1 MLRRT
6 RLQFILQFVNEKLLW
21 CLAVQRIC
29 ASSRPMDSEKRQSAA
44 VFMSVESEIR
54 DEAGQFHD
62 SSGRPPSNISGGSIP
77 YLLST
82 TDAFIILLSSMAG
95 GIGYQLLVGNPMP
108 NILPLC
114 AVGLLASFIHILR
127 MSGSGY
133 YDFPDCAKPRVEM
146 GEILVCWF
154 TTGLL
159 LAFFAFL
166 LKIGVAYSRGA
177 FVVFYFLAP
186 VGLLGVRKL
195 TKVALGAAVSR
206 GAIGR
211 RDIVLIGDF
220 DEVAALE
227 QRDLLAFFGAAE
239 VSRFTLSREK
249 DPLTRASA
257 DTRIINSVAN
267 FVRRHN
273 CREILLA
280 LPWAD
285 ADRMEFV
292 RDQIK
297 TLPVA
302 ARLLPDI
309 RVRSLTNYTSSAR
322 QRVLAI
328 EMQRAPLSG
337 AERFVKRGMDLF
349 VASLALIFF
358 VPVMALTAIA
368 IKLDGPGPIIFR
380 QNRKGFNGRQFV
392 MLKFRTMTVQE
403 NGPIIAQ
410 ATRDDPRVTP
420 IGRLLRSA
428 SIDELP
434 QLLNVLKGD
443 MSLIGP
449 RPHALAHD
457 NYFENIL
464 GDYAFRH
471 HVKPGI
477 TGWAQCNGA
486 RGATPSIEQISERV
500 KLDLWYINNWSLW
513 LDIQILIKTFF
524 EVLRKR
530 NAY

>member
-1 MLRRT
+1 
-6 RLQFILQFVNEKLLW
+6 
-21 CLAVQRIC
+21 
-29 ASSRPMDSEKRQSAA
+29 
-44 VFMSVESEIR
+44 MSIGSDIR
-54 DEAGQFHD
+54 DEAAHLDESLGKPPATL
-62 SSGRPPSNISGGSIP
+62 SGDAIP
-77 YLLST
+77 YFLST
-82 TDAFIILLSSMAG
+82 ADAFIILLSSIAG
-95 GIGYQLLVGNPMP
+95 GIGYQLSLGNPVP
-108 NILPLC
+108 NILPHC
-114 AVGLLASFIHILR
+114 AVGLLASFIYILR

-133 YDFPDCAKPRVEM
+133 YDFPDCAKPRVEI

-177 FVVFYFLAP
+177 FVAFYFLAP
-186 VGLLGVRKL
+186 VGLLGARKL
-195 TKVALGAAVSR
+195 TKFTLAAAVSR

-220 DEVAALE
+220 NELAALGP
-227 QRDLLAFFGAAE
+227 QDMLAFFGAAE
-239 VSRFTLSREK
+239 VNRFTLSRE
-249 DPLTRASA
+249 DDASVRASA
-257 DTRIINSVAN
+257 DVRIFDSVAG
-267 FVRRHN
+267 FVRRN
-273 CREILLA
+273 DCREILLA
-280 LPWAD
+280 LPWND
-285 ADRMEFV
+285 SDRVEFV

-302 ARLLPDI
+302 ARLLPDM
-309 RVRSLTNYTSSAR
+309 RVRSLTHYTSSAR

-328 EMQRAPLSG
+328 EIQRAPLSG
-337 AERFVKRGMDLF
+337 LERFVKRAMDVC
-349 VASLALIFF
+349 VATLALIFF
-358 VPVMALTAIA
+358 LPVMALTAIA
-368 IKLDGPGPIIFR
+368 IKLDGPGPVIFR
-380 QNRKGFNGRQFV
+380 QNRKGFNGKQFV
-392 MLKFRTMTVQE
+392 MFKFRTMTVQE
-403 NGPIIAQ
+403 NGAIVAQ
-410 ATRDDPRVTP
+410 AARDDPRVTG

-457 NYFENIL
+457 NYFENIV

-471 HVKPGI
+471 HVKPGM

-486 RGATPSIEQISERV
+486 RGATPSIEHISERV

>member
-1 MLRRT
+1 
-6 RLQFILQFVNEKLLW
+6 
-21 CLAVQRIC
+21 
-29 ASSRPMDSEKRQSAA
+29 
-44 VFMSVESEIR
+44 MSVGSDIRNKAVKFDSFSSEPP
-54 DEAGQFHD
+54 ASF
-62 SSGRPPSNISGGSIP
+62 SGDAVP
-77 YLLST
+77 YILST
-82 TDAFIILLSSMAG
+82 ADAFIIVLSSLVG
-95 GIGYQLLVGNPMP
+95 GIGYQLAIGNPVP
-108 NILPLC
+108 NPLPHC

-127 MSGSGY
+127 MSGTGY
-133 YDFPDCAKPRVEM
+133 YDFPDSAKPRVEI

-195 TKVALGAAVSR
+195 TKTTLATAVSR
-206 GAIGR
+206 GTIGR

-220 DEVAALE
+220 NELAALE
-227 QRDLLAFFGAAE
+227 SQDLLAFSGA
-239 VSRFTLSREK
+239 VDVNRFTLGREE
-249 DPLTRASA
+249 DPLARRSTDVRVF
-257 DTRIINSVAN
+257 DSVAD
-267 FVRRHN
+267 FVRRLG

-280 LPWAD
+280 LSWDD

-302 ARLLPDI
+302 ARLLPDR
-309 RVRSLTNYTSSAR
+309 RVRSLTNYSSSAR

-328 EMQRAPLSG
+328 ELQRAPLSG
-337 AERFVKRGMDLF
+337 AERFVKRVMDIV
-349 VASLALIFF
+349 VAGVALIFLL
-358 VPVMALTAIA
+358 PVMAFTAIA
-368 IKLDGPGPIIFR
+368 IKLDSPGPVIFR
-380 QNRKGFNGRQFV
+380 QHRKGFNGRQFI
-392 MLKFRTMTVQE
+392 MFKFRTMKVQE
-403 NGPIIAQ
+403 NGATVAQ
-410 ATRDDPRVTP
+410 ATRDDPRVTA
-420 IGRLLRSA
+420 IGQLLRSA

-434 QLLNVLKGD
+434 QLLNVLMGD

-486 RGATPSIEQISERV
+486 RGATPSIEHISERV
-500 KLDLWYINNWSLW
+500 KFDLWYINNWSLW
-513 LDIQILIKTFF
+513 LDIQILIRTFF

>member
-1 MLRRT
+1 M
-6 RLQFILQFVNEKLLW
+6 
-21 CLAVQRIC
+21 
-29 ASSRPMDSEKRQSAA
+29 AS
-44 VFMSVESEIR
+44 VIMSIGSDVR
-54 DEAGQFHD
+54 HKAGQLED
-62 SSGRPPSNISGGSIP
+62 SSGRPPASFSSDAIP

-82 TDAFIILLSSMAG
+82 ADAFIILLSSLIG
-95 GIGYQLLVGNPMP
+95 GIGYQLSVGNLMP
-108 NILPLC
+108 DILPYC

-133 YDFPDCAKPRVEM
+133 YDFPDCAKPRVEI

-166 LKIGVAYSRGA
+166 LKIGVDYSRGA

-195 TKVALGAAVSR
+195 TKITLSAAVSR

-211 RDIVLIGDF
+211 RDTVLIGEF
-220 DEVAALE
+220 NEMAALE
-227 QRDLLAFFGAAE
+227 PQDLLAFFGAAE
-239 VSRFTLSREK
+239 VNRFTLSRED
-249 DPLTRASA
+249 DPLVRAST
-257 DTRIINSVAN
+257 DIRIINSVAN

-280 LPWAD
+280 LPWGD
-285 ADRMEFV
+285 AGRMEFV

-302 ARLLPDI
+302 ARLLPDM
-309 RVRSLTNYTSSAR
+309 RVRSLTNFTSSAR

-328 EMQRAPLSG
+328 EIQRAPLSG
-337 AERFVKRGMDLF
+337 AERFVKRVMDIL

-358 VPVMALTAIA
+358 LPVMALTAIA
-368 IKLDGPGPIIFR
+368 IKLDGPGPVIFR
-380 QNRKGFNGRQFV
+380 QHRKGFNGRQFI
-392 MLKFRTMTVQE
+392 MFKFRTMTVQE
-403 NGPIIAQ
+403 NGPTVAQ
-410 ATRDDPRVTP
+410 ATRDDPRVTA

-443 MSLIGP
+443 MSVIGP

-457 NYFENIL
+457 NHFENIL
-464 GDYAFRH
+464 SDYAFRH

-486 RGATPSIEQISERV
+486 RGATPSIEHISERV